1 MTDPTPSLWGT
12 SDKLAD
18 LLGVPEDDAR
28 LVEDLAV
35 SIEWCQ
41 RKRSD
46 KSPDEDPGPSIR
58 KAVLL
63 YASLMYQQ
71 RANPQGFPG
80 YSASPELSEEP
91 VDAMAQVYRLL
102 GRRLVAR

>member
-1 MTDPTPSLWGT
+1 MTDPTPSLWGDIT
-12 SDKLAD
+12 ELAD
-18 LLGVPEDDAR
+18 LVGVPDTDTR
-28 LVEDLAV
+28 LAEDLAV

-46 KSPDEDPGPSIR
+46 KPAEEDPGPSIR
-58 KAVLL
+58 KAVHL
-63 YASLMYQQ
+63 YASLMHQQ

-80 YSASPELSEEP
+80 YSATPELSEEP

>member
-1 MTDPTPSLWGT
+1 MTDPTPSPWGDIT
-12 SDKLAD
+12 ELAE
-18 LLGVPEDDAR
+18 LVGVPEDDAR
-28 LVEDLAV
+28 LVKDLAV

-41 RKRSD
+41 RKRNNLP
-46 KSPDEDPGPSIR
+46 KDEDPGLSIR
-58 KAVLL
+58 QAVHL

-80 YSASPELSEEP
+80 YSSTPELSEEP